1 MNGKCMKRL
10 SDTSHRRS
18 HLYKNQI
25 GKDMRLIKHII
36 HRGKMEYKA
45 EQKAFEERMISDVQP
60 ILYYAGA
67 REYGFT
73 NWIRK

>member
-25 GKDMRLIKHII
+25 GKDMRFIKHII
-36 HRGKMEYKA
+36 HRGILKKLPMKMA
-45 EQKAFEERMISDVQP
+45 RSVN
-60 ILYYAGA
+60 ILRLPYTL
-67 REYGFT
+67 FD
-73 NWIRK
+73 

>member
-36 HRGKMEYKA
+36 HRGKW
-45 EQKAFEERMISDVQP
+45 
-60 ILYYAGA
+60 
-67 REYGFT
+67 
-73 NWIRK
+73 NIRQSRKRLKNV

>member
-1 MNGKCMKRL
+1 
-10 SDTSHRRS
+10 
-18 HLYKNQI
+18 
-25 GKDMRLIKHII
+25 
-36 HRGKMEYKA
+36 MEYKA